1 MGALAAA
8 EPAPRVSCLCCSIE
22 LHNGQEW
29 RDGMATKAFVRARVD
44 ESVKQEAEAVLDYL
58 GLTVSDAIRLTLTR
72 VARDKALPLEL
83 KMPNAET
90 QAAMAESR
98 ALMAER
104 QARFH

>member
-1 MGALAAA
+1 
-8 EPAPRVSCLCCSIE
+8 
-22 LHNGQEW
+22 NGKE
-29 RDGMATKAFVRARVD
+29 
-44 ESVKQEAEAVLDYL
+44 EAEAVLGYF

-98 ALMAER
+98 AMMAVTR
-104 QARFH
+104 WTPGFAGDFRPVRRTGTA